1 VTVIL
6 LPENLTHTVNHV
18 TTLTAQHTLSV
29 ASDSAS
35 CVNKAKS
42 LHHID
47 VIVHGLTNPGQR
59 VAMGQTTLEACNVD
73 CFLFILSFLVFNFKL
88 FFSMHF
94 TTKGADSLLP
104 PTSSLNTEISL
115 ALHENVWNCMLRL
128 VWKTEK
134 IRREVCNIEIPNKQL
149 LEIH

>member
-29 ASDSAS
+29 ASDSVS

-42 LHHID
+42 LHYID
-47 VIVHGLTNPGQR
+47 VIVHGLTNPGQW
-59 VAMGQTTLEACNVD
+59 VAMGQRILEACNVD
-73 CFLFILSFLVFNFKL
+73 CFLFILSFFVFNFKL

-94 TTKGADSLLP
+94 TTKWADSSLP
-104 PTSSLNTEISL
+104 PTSSLNTQISL
-115 ALHENVWNCMLRL
+115 ALHENVWMKLYAAIG
-128 VWKTEK
+128 VED
-134 IRREVCNIEIPNKQL
+134 REDKERSM
-149 LEIH
+149 